1 MRRLWIAIFAMAWG
15 LLACTGNKQAKVVEQ
30 EPADTLQAETTDSA
44 QTDEQDE
51 LISDEP
57 MPLAA
62 DELFDDFIFNF
73 AANKKLQQERIL
85 FPLAEDIYGRLD
97 SMKSRQWQMEHFF
110 MRQGYYT
117 LLFNSASELSVVKD
131 TSLNE
136 AIVEKIFL
144 DEDYVKQYHFQRIRG
159 RWMLC
164 KIREQHL
171 SQNANASFL
180 SFYKHFVAD
189 SVFQV
194 KSLASQIEFVGPDPD
209 DDFSQME
216 GVILPE
222 YWDVFAPEL
231 PDGLLYNIVYGQEK
245 PEADEKV
252 FVLRGIA
259 NGLELEMTFS
269 RKSGQWKL
277 TKLIT

>member
-1 MRRLWIAIFAMAWG
+1 MKGSCFVIVAMMLLFLACG
-15 LLACTGNKQAKVVEQ
+15 GHKTVRPAEEPTEDTLLADN
-30 EPADTLQAETTDSA
+30 DSV
-44 QTDEQDE
+44 QTDEE
-51 LISDEP
+51 SLLADEP

-73 AANKKLQQERIL
+73 AANKKLQMERIA
-85 FPLAEDIYGRLD
+85 FPLAEDIYGRAD
-97 SMKSRQWQMEHFF
+97 SMKSRQWQMDYFF
-110 MRQGYYT
+110 MKQGYYT
-117 LLFNSASELSVVKD
+117 LLFNSPDEMAVVKD
-131 TSLNE
+131 TSLRE

-144 DEDYVKQYHFQRIRG
+144 DDDYVKQYHFKRIRG

-164 KIREQHL
+164 LLREQHL
-171 SQNANASFL
+171 SKNANATFL
-180 SFYKHFVAD
+180 SFYKHFVSD
-189 SVFQV
+189 SAFQV

-231 PDGLLYNIVYGQEK
+231 PDGVLYNIVYGKES
-245 PEADEKV
+245 PEADDKV

-259 NGLELEMTFS
+259 NGLEMEMTFS

>member
-1 MRRLWIAIFAMAWG
+1 MKGSCFAVVVMM
-15 LLACTGNKQAKVVEQ
+15 LLCLACGGHKTGRMTVETT
-30 EPADTLQAETTDSA
+30 EDSLPADSDLVKA
-44 QTDEQDE
+44 DEE
-51 LISDEP
+51 SIIADEP

-73 AANKKLQQERIL
+73 AANKKLQMERIV
-85 FPLAEDIYGRLD
+85 FPLAEDLYGRAD
-97 SMKSRQWQMEHFF
+97 SMKSRQWQMDYFF
-110 MRQGYYT
+110 MKQGFYT
-117 LLFNSASELSVVKD
+117 LLFNSSDEMAVVKD
-131 TSLNE
+131 TSLRE

-144 DEDYVKQYHFQRIRG
+144 DDDYVKQYHFKRIRG

-164 KIREQHL
+164 LLREQHL
-171 SQNANASFL
+171 SKNANATFL
-180 SFYKHFVAD
+180 SFYKRFVTD
-189 SVFQV
+189 SAFQME
-194 KSLASQIEFVGPDPD
+194 SLANQIEFVGPDPD

-231 PDGLLYNIVYGQEK
+231 PDGVLYNIVYGKEG
-245 PEADEKV
+245 PETDNKV

-259 NGLELEMTFS
+259 NGLEMEMTFS